1 MAGKSPEGNGIMH
14 KWIDHIVVRTENL
27 DAAVKDYT
35 ERLGFSITEPAKDQP
50 EIGLRRVILGLG
62 DSGTFIELCEP
73 LGENSDIRN
82 SLEKRGEGVHL
93 VALAVDDLAAAK
105 AEMEKRGAR
114 VIEAGKQVFLHPK
127 EGHGVMY
134 QLIERK

>member
-1 MAGKSPEGNGIMH
+1 MH
-14 KWIDHIVVRTENL
+14 KWIDHVVVRVANL
-27 DAAVKDYT
+27 DEAIDHYT
-35 ERLGFSITEPAKDQP
+35 NRLGFTVTEPPQDQP

-62 DSGTFIELCEP
+62 SSSTFIELAEP
-73 LGENSDIRN
+73 LGEQSDIRN
-82 SLEKRGEGVHL
+82 AIEKRGEGIHL

-105 AEMEKRGAR
+105 ADMESRGAR
-114 VIEAGKQVFLHPK
+114 VIQAGNQVFLHPK